1 MSKIVLLDDNMINM
15 IAAGEVIE
23 RPASVVKELLEN
35 AIDAGAT
42 KIVLKVEDGGRR
54 LISVTDNGYGI
65 DAEDI
70 EKAFLPHATSKLKC
84 REDLF
89 NISTMGFRGEAL
101 ASIAQV
107 SKTTLT
113 SRTADSIEANTIS
126 IDCGLK
132 EAVRPCSGD
141 CGTTIEVRDLF
152 YKLPARQKF
161 LRTSNTEMSHIT
173 EHFTRIGL
181 SHCNL
186 DFTLVHNNRQLYTL
200 GAGQSCR
207 KRIEELFGMQIAA
220 DLLETQSSE
229 RGIEITALLGKPCCC
244 RGNNKFQYVFLNN
257 RCIKDKFIS
266 HAIKEAYRGL
276 LEPNKHPIVFLFLEV
291 DPADYDVNVH
301 PTKTEVRFV
310 NSNLIHSQVLAV
322 MREKL
327 LSTNLDVKANLSRPV
342 ISIDPADHLQT
353 PEASRKERIAAAM
366 GDFFKNH
373 KPGGFTQK
381 PLGFSGSHRV
391 GTNTATSHER
401 PPAADSSGAYRTET
415 FTRPPASMESLPDFA
430 GEELQGSSMPV
441 NGGSFLQI
449 HNSYILMQTEE
460 GFEIIDQHA
469 LHERII
475 YEEMAG
481 KLNSGKLLSQRILIP
496 ETFDVT
502 ADQKEAIE
510 SNLELIEKLG
520 IELEPFGPST
530 MAIQSFPV
538 MLEKVNPLDF
548 VVTLLDKLCDK
559 NPGPD
564 TELLVHEVLD
574 MAACKAAIK
583 AGQPLSQSE
592 MRQLLKDK
600 EITGRSSR
608 CPHGRP
614 TTIRFTMSDLEKQ
627 FKRTGF

>member
-1 MSKIVLLDDNMINM
+1 MSKIVVLDDNMINM

-42 KIVLKVEDGGRR
+42 KIVLKVEDGGRK
-54 LISVTDNGYGI
+54 LISVTDNGGGI
-65 DAEDI
+65 DGEDI

-113 SRTADSIEANTIS
+113 SRTADSIQANTIS
-126 IDCGLK
+126 IDCGVK

-141 CGTTIEVRDLF
+141 VGTTIEVRDLF
-152 YKLPARQKF
+152 YKLPARRKF

-186 DFTLVHNNRQLYTL
+186 DLTLIHNNRQLYKL
-200 GAGQSCR
+200 SAGQSRR
-207 KRIEELFGMQIAA
+207 KRIEELFSTQIAA
-220 DLLETQSSE
+220 DLLETKSSE
-229 RGIEITALLGKPCCC
+229 RGVEITALLGKPCCS
-244 RGNNKFQYVFLNN
+244 RGNNKFQYVFLNK

-266 HAIKEAYRGL
+266 HALKEAYRGL
-276 LEPNKHPIVFLFLEV
+276 LEPNKHPIVFLFLQI
-291 DPADYDVNVH
+291 DPADFDVNVH

-342 ISIDPADHLQT
+342 IGVDGIDQLQT
-353 PEASRKERIAAAM
+353 PEASRKERITAAM

-373 KPGGFTQK
+373 KSGGSTQK
-381 PLGFSGSHRV
+381 PLGFGGSHRV
-391 GTNTATSHER
+391 GENSAGSYER
-401 PPAADSSGAYRTET
+401 ISNAHSFGGRRTENFSSPPAATEPISDFGGEDADAT
-415 FTRPPASMESLPDFA
+415 SMQL
-430 GEELQGSSMPV
+430 
-441 NGGSFLQI
+441 GGGNFLQI

-475 YEEMAG
+475 YEEMTG
-481 KLNSGKLLSQRILIP
+481 KLNRGKLVSQRMLIP

-502 ADQKEAIE
+502 DVQRESIE
-510 SNLELIEKLG
+510 SNLELIGKLG

-548 VVTLLDKLCDK
+548 VTDLLDKLCDK
-559 NPGPD
+559 NLGLD
-564 TELLVHEVLD
+564 AELLVHEVLD

-600 EITGRSSR
+600 ETTERSSR

>member
-1 MSKIVLLDDNMINM
+1 MSKIVILDDNMINM

-42 KIVLKVEDGGRR
+42 KIVLKVEDGGRK
-54 LISVTDNGYGI
+54 LISVTDNGGGI
-65 DAEDI
+65 DTEDI
-70 EKAFLPHATSKLKC
+70 AKAFLPHATSKLKC
-84 REDLF
+84 RDDLF

-113 SRTADSIEANTIS
+113 SRTGDSIEANTIS
-126 IDCGLK
+126 IDCGIK

-152 YKLPARQKF
+152 YKLPARRKF

-173 EHFTRIGL
+173 EHFTRIAL
-181 SHCNL
+181 SHCDL
-186 DFTLVHNNRQLYTL
+186 DLTMIHNNRQLYTL
-200 GAGQSCR
+200 TAGQSRR
-207 KRIEELFGMQIAA
+207 KRIEELFGKQIAA

-229 RGIEITALLGKPCCC
+229 RGVEISALLAKPCAS
-244 RGNNKFQYVFLNN
+244 RGNNKFQYVFLNK
-257 RCIKDKFIS
+257 RCIKDRFIS
-266 HAIKEAYRGL
+266 HALKEAYRGL
-276 LEPNKHPIVFLFLEV
+276 LEPNKHPIVFLFLQI

-310 NSNLIHSQVLAV
+310 NANLIHSQVLAV
-322 MREKL
+322 LREKL

-342 ISIDPADHLQT
+342 ISVDGADQLQT
-353 PEASRKERIAAAM
+353 PEGSRKERIAAAM

-373 KPGGFTQK
+373 KSGGTPQK
-381 PLGFSGSHRV
+381 PLGFGGSHRV
-391 GTNTATSHER
+391 GTNTATGYDRPPAGGGHRTEFFRR
-401 PPAADSSGAYRTET
+401 PPAA
-415 FTRPPASMESLPDFA
+415 MEPLPDFA
-430 GEELQGSSMPV
+430 GEDTEAPA
-441 NGGSFLQI
+441 GGGDFLQI
-449 HNSYILMQTEE
+449 HNSYIVMQTEE

-481 KLNSGKLLSQRILIP
+481 KLNSGKLVSQRLLIP

-502 ADQKEAIE
+502 ADQRQAIE
-510 SNLELIEKLG
+510 NNSELIGKLG

-530 MAIQSFPV
+530 MAIQAFPA
-538 MLEKVNPLDF
+538 MLEKLNSLEF
-548 VVTLLDKLCDK
+548 VTNLLDKLTDK
-559 NPGPD
+559 NLGLD
-564 TELLVHEVLD
+564 AELLIHEVLD

-592 MRQLLKDK
+592 MQQLIKDK
-600 EITGRSSR
+600 ETTERASR

-614 TTIRFTMSDLEKQ
+614 TTIRFTMGDLEKQ

>member
-1 MSKIVLLDDNMINM
+1 MINM

-42 KIVLKVEDGGRR
+42 KIVLKVEDGGRK
-54 LISVTDNGYGI
+54 LISVTDNGGGI

-70 EKAFLPHATSKLKC
+70 PKAFLPHATSKLKC

-113 SRTADSIEANTIS
+113 SRTDDSIEANTIS
-126 IDCGLK
+126 IDCGVK
-132 EAVRPCSGD
+132 EEVRPCSGD
-141 CGTTIEVRDLF
+141 RGTTIEVRDLF
-152 YKLPARQKF
+152 YKLPARRKF

-173 EHFTRIGL
+173 EHFTRIAL
-181 SHCNL
+181 SHCDL
-186 DFTLVHNNRQLYTL
+186 DLTLIHNNRQLYKLT
-200 GAGQSCR
+200 ANQNRR
-207 KRIEELFGMQIAA
+207 KRIEELFSVQIAA

-229 RGIEITALLGKPCCC
+229 KGVEITALLGKPSSA
-244 RGNNKFQYVFLNN
+244 RGNNKFQYVFLNK

-266 HAIKEAYRGL
+266 HAMKEAYRGL
-276 LEPNKHPIVFLFLEV
+276 LEPNKHPVVFLFLDI

-301 PTKTEVRFV
+301 PTKTEVRFI
-310 NSNLIHSQVLAV
+310 NANLIHSQVLAV
-322 MREKL
+322 LREKL
-327 LSTNLDVKANLSRPV
+327 LGTNLDVKANLSRPV
-342 ISIDPADHLQT
+342 VSVDSSDQQLQT
-353 PEASRKERIAAAM
+353 PEESRRERIASAM

-373 KPGGFTQK
+373 NQAGSSQK
-381 PLGFSGSHRV
+381 PLGFGGSHRV
-391 GTNTATSHER
+391 GTNTSRSTTKF
-401 PPAADSSGAYRTET
+401 PAAGSGGGHRIES
-415 FTRPPASMESLPDFA
+415 FTRPPAGVSSLPDVP
-430 GEELQGSSMPV
+430 GESADASAMPATVANYLQV
-441 NGGSFLQI
+441 
-449 HNSYILMQTEE
+449 HNSYIVIQTEE
-460 GFEIIDQHA
+460 GFEVIDQHA

-481 KLNSGKLLSQRILIP
+481 KLKSGKLVSQRLLIP

-502 ADQKEAIE
+502 DEQKQVIE
-510 SNLELIEKLG
+510 SNSELIGKLG

-530 MAIQSFPV
+530 MAIQAFPV
-538 MLEKVNPLDF
+538 MLEKVNSLDF
-548 VVTLLDKLCDK
+548 VTDILDKLADK
-559 NPGPD
+559 TLGLD
-564 TELLVHEVLD
+564 AELLVHEVLD
-574 MAACKAAIK
+574 MAACKAAVK

-592 MRQLLKDK
+592 MHQLLKDK
-600 EITGRSSR
+600 ETTERASR